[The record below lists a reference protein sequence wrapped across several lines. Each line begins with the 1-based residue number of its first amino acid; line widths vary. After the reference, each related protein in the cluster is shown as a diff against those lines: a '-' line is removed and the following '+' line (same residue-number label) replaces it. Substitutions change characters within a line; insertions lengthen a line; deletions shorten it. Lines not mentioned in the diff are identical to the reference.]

1 MFKRYKP
8 FFRAGAM
15 DCLAYKS
22 SMFGWVIVSVLEVL
36 SVFFMWIGV
45 YKSSAD
51 GVNSVINGFTFHE
64 MLVYVTFVNVFNF
77 VSLNGDTM
85 YFIVDDI
92 DKGTIAM
99 SFVKPISYRM
109 RFAFTNLGNAF
120 MKTLILGLPLFA
132 AAYAVFVAIGFI
144 VVSNWWLFP
153 LHVLLFFVAQVLA
166 ILLNDAIDYIFGVLC
181 FYTTAAWG
189 LNQIKSVV
197 VGFLSGSI
205 IPLTFFPGILG
216 TILAYS
222 PFSGISQNPVFILM
236 MKISWTEA
244 FKLIGIAIVWWA
256 ALELIGK
263 CLFSVASRKVTVQ
276 GG

>member
-15 DCLAYKS
+15 DCLAFKS

-36 SVFFMWIGV
+36 SIFFLWIGV
-45 YKSSAD
+45 YKSSPD

-64 MLVYVTFVNVFNF
+64 MLVYVTFINIFNF

-92 DKGTIAM
+92 QKGTIAM
-99 SFVKPISYRM
+99 SFVKPISYRV
-109 RFAFTNLGNAF
+109 RFAFTNLGNAC
-120 MKTLILGLPLFA
+120 MKTLMLGLPMLIVAYGVFA
-132 AAYAVFVAIGFI
+132 AIGFI
-144 VVSNWWLFP
+144 TVNWLLLP
-153 LHVLLFFVAQVLA
+153 VHVLLFFVAQLLA

-189 LNQIKSVV
+189 LNQMKGTA

-205 IPLTFFPGILG
+205 IPLSFFPGLLGKILQ
-216 TILAYS
+216 YS
-222 PFSGISQNPVFILM
+222 PFSGIAQNPVFILM

-244 FKLIGIAIVWWA
+244 LKLIAIAVAWWI

-263 CLFSVASRKVTVQ
+263 GLFAVAGRKVTVQ

>member
-15 DCLAYKS
+15 DCLAFKS
-22 SMFGWVIVSVLEVL
+22 SLFGWLIVSALEVV
-36 SVFFMWIGV
+36 SIFFLWIGV
-45 YKSSAD
+45 YKSSPD

-64 MLVYVTFVNVFNF
+64 MLVYVTFINVFTF
-77 VSLNGDTM
+77 VSVNGDTM

-99 SFVKPISYRM
+99 SFVKPISYRL
-109 RFAFTNLGNAF
+109 RFIFTNLGNTF
-120 MKTLILGLPLFA
+120 MKMLVLGLPMFA
-132 AAYAVFVAIGFI
+132 VAYAVFVAIGFI
-144 VVSNWWLFP
+144 VVENWWMFSV
-153 LHVLLFFVAQVLA
+153 HVALFFVSQLLA
-166 ILLNDAIDYIFGVLC
+166 LLLNDAIDYIFGVLC

-189 LNQIKSVV
+189 LNQIKNVV
-197 VGFLSGSI
+197 VGFLSGAI
-205 IPLTFFPGILG
+205 IPLTFFPGVLG
-216 TILAYS
+216 KIFAYS

-236 MKISWTEA
+236 MKISWLEA
-244 FKLIGIAIVWWA
+244 LKLLGIALAWWL

-263 CLFSVASRKVTVQ
+263 CLFSVASRKITVQ